1 MLLLILCKVWSSTS
15 SSYFPSHPWI
25 IIHWKLVFNSL
36 TQYFQ
41 SLILNIEE
49 SFSNDTVFSP
59 PFHQRKFAK
68 SISRSRS
75 RSHCRREGDLL
86 SSVMQISKRER
97 RREREKKEKL
107 STERRHSS
115 SRHGRGSTCDT
126 SCFFSRESR
135 SRNLHALIRQVLSLF
150 SHVPPWF
157 SLHSWPKRGAPW
169 KFFSFFFFLFPV
181 ESRRA
186 FSFPSLL
193 PFLFSRLRPCKEVW
207 ESLRVC

>member
-1 MLLLILCKVWSSTS
+1 
-15 SSYFPSHPWI
+15 
-25 IIHWKLVFNSL
+25 
-36 TQYFQ
+36 
-41 SLILNIEE
+41 
-49 SFSNDTVFSP
+49 
-59 PFHQRKFAK
+59 
-68 SISRSRS
+68 
-75 RSHCRREGDLL
+75 
-86 SSVMQISKRER
+86 MQISKRER

-150 SHVPPWF
+150 SHAPPWF

-186 FSFPSLL
+186 FSFSSLL

-207 ESLRVC
+207 ESWEFVKRSRSGFQAASSSCVSSCTFNFRILGLKFFFRVFHYFTWGKKE